1 MNQLYFDEETAR
13 KLEAMYQ
20 SRDVL
25 RRRAIVRQA
34 LGAQPGERIID
45 VGCGPGFY
53 VAELL
58 EEMGSEGSVLGID
71 LSEAMLALAARRCE
85 RHENA
90 SFARADASSLPAADA
105 SFDAALSVQVMEH
118 VPDVGAALEEI
129 RRVLR
134 PGGRCVIWDVDWETL
149 SWYSTDPERMERAK
163 QAFDKHLSH
172 PTLPQRLTALL
183 RSGGFDDIAMEGH
196 VFATNMIDPQAY
208 LCVGMASFYEFI
220 AAQEEFGPEAAEGLE
235 QEQRELG
242 ESGEFYGSVTQF
254 CFTARRPVRVRVSPS
269 A

>member
-1 MNQLYFDEETAR
+1 MNQLDFDEKTAN

-25 RRRAIVRQA
+25 RRRAIVRKA
-34 LGAQPGERIID
+34 LGAQPGESIID

-58 EEMGSEGSVLGID
+58 EEVGSEGSVLGID
-71 LSEAMLALAARRCE
+71 SAEAMLALAARRCE
-85 RHENA
+85 GHNNA

-105 SFDAALSVQVMEH
+105 SFDAALSVQVMEY

-134 PGGRCVIWDVDWETL
+134 PAGRVVIWDVDWETL
-149 SWYSTDPERMERAK
+149 SWYSTDPERMERATK
-163 QAFDKHLSH
+163 AFDKHLAH

-183 RSGGFDDIAMEGH
+183 SASGFDDVAMEGH
-196 VFATNMIDPQAY
+196 VFATNVIDPEAY
-208 LCVGMASFYEFI
+208 LCMGMPLFLEFV
-220 AAQEEFGPEAAEGLE
+220 AAQDEFGNEAAEALE

-254 CFTARRPVRVRVSPS
+254 CFTARRRD
-269 A
+269 